1 MSDSHNQLI
10 KDIISDSFGYDIKNI
25 DYFISA
31 LTHKSKSSKNNYER
45 MEILGD
51 SVLQLVITDMLFK
64 KYKDSNE
71 GRITVMRQNL
81 VNKNNL
87 RTIFK
92 NLKIEKVV
100 HEINPQIKES
110 DLYSDILES
119 LFGALYL
126 DSSFNKVSI
135 IINELFI
142 DQLDDNLFSK
152 DPKTNL
158 QEFLQKNG
166 MSLPLY
172 STHKSHKKSFKYLVK
187 CKIPNTTISLHLDSN
202 KVKPAEQELA
212 LSALK
217 DLMKKIKVLLIG
229 KSNVGK
235 SSFINYITNNKSS
248 LVSKKLHST
257 RLSTYH
263 ELKNK
268 NFDIQFID
276 TPGVSL
282 SDNNLLAQAMKTQ
295 AIKHI
300 TNSDIIILLTQPQ
313 KSYEYEFNLIN
324 DIKQANKEYLI
335 CVNKCDLDING
346 DFRINLEQKLNT
358 KDYSVISLTQNLDID
373 IFIIKL
379 LKQINNLIPTTSH
392 INDSKNNLYIIQELI
407 RETIIN
413 RTNKEL
419 PYESAVR
426 IVDYNKQKNMD
437 IIKAEII
444 VSKDNHKKIVIGKNG
459 NMIKELGIKSR
470 EKIEGFLNKKVSLLL
485 HVLVKAN
492 WKNNSDLL
500 KDFGYID

>member
-1 MSDSHNQLI
+1 
-10 KDIISDSFGYDIKNI
+10 
-25 DYFISA
+25 
-31 LTHKSKSSKNNYER
+31 
-45 MEILGD
+45 
-51 SVLQLVITDMLFK
+51 
-64 KYKDSNE
+64 
-71 GRITVMRQNL
+71 
-81 VNKNNL
+81 
-87 RTIFK
+87 
-92 NLKIEKVV
+92 
-100 HEINPQIKES
+100 
-110 DLYSDILES
+110 
-119 LFGALYL
+119 
-126 DSSFNKVSI
+126 
-135 IINELFI
+135 
-142 DQLDDNLFSK
+142 
-152 DPKTNL
+152 
-158 QEFLQKNG
+158 
-166 MSLPLY
+166 
-172 STHKSHKKSFKYLVK
+172 
-187 CKIPNTTISLHLDSN
+187 
-202 KVKPAEQELA
+202 
-212 LSALK
+212 
-217 DLMKKIKVLLIG
+217 MKKIKVLIIG

-248 LVSKKLHST
+248 LVSNKLHST

-282 SDNNLLAQAMKTQ
+282 SDNNLLAQAMKSQ

-346 DFRINLEQKLNT
+346 DFRINLEKKLNT
-358 KDYSVISLTQNLDID
+358 KDYSVISLIQNLDID
-373 IFIIKL
+373 IFVIKL

-392 INDSKNNLYIIQELI
+392 TNDSKNNLYIIQELI

-426 IVDYNKQKNMD
+426 IVDYNKQKNRD